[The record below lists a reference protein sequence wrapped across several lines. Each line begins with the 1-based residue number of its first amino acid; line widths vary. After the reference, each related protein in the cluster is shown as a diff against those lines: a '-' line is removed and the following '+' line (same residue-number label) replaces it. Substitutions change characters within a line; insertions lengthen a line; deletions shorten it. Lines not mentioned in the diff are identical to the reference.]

1 MLVVDASLVVEVLL
15 ERLGVQALTTL
26 GDEQLVAPWLLW
38 SEVPAALSAMVFRH
52 DISRELGEAAIG
64 RLDDIDVEPRHPDD
78 LVDRAWQI
86 AKENGWAKT
95 YDAEYLALAELLGC
109 RLVTIDGPLWRRS
122 RHLSFVVVTPSELL
136 PNADDPEKNHEA

>member
-1 MLVVDASLVVEVLL
+1 VLVVDASLVVEVLL

-38 SEVPAALSAMVFRH
+38 SEVPAALSAMVFRR
-52 DISRELGEAAIG
+52 DISSELGEAAIG

-78 LVDRAWQI
+78 LVDRAWRI
-86 AKENGWAKT
+86 AKKNGWAKT
-95 YDAEYLALAELLGC
+95 YDAEYLALAELLDC

-122 RHLSFVVVTPSELL
+122 RHLGFVITPSELL
-136 PNADDPEKNHEA
+136 PNADDPGMNPEA

>member
-15 ERLGVQALTTL
+15 ERLGVQALATL

-38 SEVPAALSAMVFRH
+38 SEVPAALSAMVFRR

-64 RLDDIDVEPRHPDD
+64 RLDDIDIEPRHPDD

-86 AKENGWAKT
+86 AKKNGWAKT
-95 YDAEYLALAELLGC
+95 YNAEYLALAELLCC

-122 RHLSFVVVTPSELL
+122 RHLSFVVTPSELL
-136 PNADDPEKNHEA
+136 PNADDPEKNPEA

>member
-15 ERLGVQALTTL
+15 ERLGVQALATL

-38 SEVPAALSAMVFRH
+38 SEVPAALSAMVFRR

-64 RLDDIDVEPRHPDD
+64 RLDDIDIEPRHPDD

-86 AKENGWAKT
+86 AKKNGWAKT
-95 YDAEYLALAELLGC
+95 YERGVPRSRRASLLPPGDHRWPALASQPAPQLCGH
-109 RLVTIDGPLWRRS
+109 P
-122 RHLSFVVVTPSELL
+122 
-136 PNADDPEKNHEA
+136 K